1 MATNLTLQ
9 GRKDE
14 QVRSYVEPSLKEAVA
29 KFSKERGMTPSQ
41 AMRKLIIDGF
51 RSNGVD
57 FVVK

>member
-14 QVRSYVEPSLKEAVA
+14 QVRSYVEPQLKEAVA

-41 AMRKLIIDGF
+41 GMRKLIIDGF
-51 RSNGVD
+51 SVNGTD
-57 FVVK
+57 FKIS